1 MRIFVVSKK
10 EIYIGMNNIP
20 QNEQIK
26 NKKMSTKITTKE
38 VKAFTKKEATENK
51 EIPFSVLKD
60 ATAAWKNAGCP
71 FTNKVELK
79 AFFDKY
85 LTAHTKNIEGVGCF
99 ITVIPGSAD
108 TRNRPFTITNVKTT
122 GSRKFG
128 RVFKLIDESNG
139 QILKSVKGTKAEAQA
154 AAKKL
159 INDGFK
165 GKGKIVVTQEVT
177 EGEPIVTYFE
187 YTPSKSAK
195 MGQYLFFGI
204 ESTEL

>member
-1 MRIFVVSKK
+1 M
-10 EIYIGMNNIP
+10 
-20 QNEQIK
+20 
-26 NKKMSTKITTKE
+26 KITTKE
-38 VKAFTKKEATENK
+38 IKAFTKKEAVEST
-51 EIPFSVLKD
+51 EIPFQVLKD

-71 FTNKVELK
+71 FTNKTELK
-79 AFFDKY
+79 AFFEKY
-85 LTAHTKNIEGVGCF
+85 LTTHTKNIEGVGCF

-108 TRNRPFTITNVKTT
+108 TRNRPFNITNVKTT

-139 QILKSVKGTKAEAQA
+139 QVLASVTGTKAAAQA
-154 AAKKL
+154 EAKKL
-159 INDGFK
+159 ILNGFR

-177 EGEPIVTYFE
+177 KGEPVVSYFE
-187 YTPSKSAK
+187 FAPSKNAK